1 MASTQNDYDVLLIR
15 NADDTFTTKLVKRN
29 QAQQS
34 GGGDSEQ
41 DHLLRQ
47 SSVLD
52 EVGQSY
58 FKGLLE
64 SSTSGE
70 NLMPFDALTSVPS
83 LYADDFNDY
92 MVLSQKEVNTIEISS
107 DTLN

>member
-15 NADDTFTTKLVKRN
+15 NEDDTFTTKLVKRS
-29 QAQQS
+29 QAQQQS
-34 GGGDSEQ
+34 GGDSEQ
-41 DHLLRQ
+41 DLLRQ

-70 NLMPFDALTSVPS
+70 NLMPFDALASVPS

>member
-34 GGGDSEQ
+34 GGDSEQ

-70 NLMPFDALTSVPS
+70 NLMPFDALASVPS